1 MNAFLASLQASPTGA
16 VALLGATISA
26 TVAILVVIITQWVV
40 GRRAR
45 TDLLTKKLEELFLL
59 VNEASI
65 ENGKRRNAGLELI
78 KTYAKPD
85 AERNDVVHLSRN
97 LPLDHKINMYVQ
109 LYFPLLRE
117 TQAQVGRINQEMVAV
132 FHKLS
137 DGDETKP
144 IEVARAFLRMYLALT
159 AFRDEIINRALLV
172 CETLRRPLYRKKE
185 PNQTMEPTPFA
196 AKPLHGAAHR

>member
-1 MNAFLASLQASPTGA
+1 MNAFLASLQVSPTGA
-16 VALLGATISA
+16 IALLSATISA

-65 ENGKRRNAGLELI
+65 ENGKRRNAGLDLI
-78 KTYAKPD
+78 KTYAKRN
-85 AERNDVVHLSRN
+85 AERKDVMHLSRN

-117 TQAQVGRINQEMVAV
+117 THAQVATINQEMVDV

-137 DGDETKP
+137 DGDKTRP
-144 IEVARAFLRMYLALT
+144 DEVARAFLRMYLALT
-159 AFRDEIINRALLV
+159 AFRDEIVENRALLV
-172 CETLRRPLYRKKE
+172 CETLRRPAYRKKE
-185 PNQTMEPTPFA
+185 YSSLKPTNTGKPVSA
-196 AKPLHGAAHR
+196 A